1 MPSSP
6 NKEETAHESSVP
18 HGQTSPVEVPGGRQR
33 TESTTPAG
41 SWQIVTETG
50 SLHGSTTTTEQPLIE
65 QPISST
71 ISESSESITDSSR
84 TLKER
89 EILSSVTQ

>member
-1 MPSSP
+1 MPSSS

-18 HGQTSPVEVPGGRQR
+18 HGQTSPVEVPGSRQR

-41 SWQIVTETG
+41 SWQLITETG
-50 SLHGSTTTTEQPLIE
+50 SLEDSVITTEQLIA
-65 QPISST
+65 QPTSST
-71 ISESSESITDSSR
+71 ISKPSESITDSSR
-84 TLKER
+84 TLIER

>member
-18 HGQTSPVEVPGGRQR
+18 HGQTSPVVVPGRQQQ

-41 SWQIVTETG
+41 SWQLVTETG
-50 SLHGSTTTTEQPLIE
+50 SLDDSTITNIQPLIE
-65 QPISST
+65 QPTSSS
-71 ISESSESITDSSR
+71 ISEPSESTDSSR
-84 TLKER
+84 TLRER